1 MAGKNPNDHSSE
13 HEHDHEHGQP
23 DDHDHHE
30 HDGDSHDHSH
40 GIGGHAHG
48 LAPAAIKRAIWVT
61 LAFMVIE
68 AVGGYVANSLAL
80 ISDSAHM
87 LTDVGAML
95 LSLFALWVAR
105 RPSNNKMTFGYHRA
119 EILGALTSGLAIWL
133 IAGLLIYES
142 FVRLKSP
149 PDVQGPIVV
158 VVAAIGL
165 AANLVSMRML
175 THAKHENMN
184 VKAAYLHMLSDA
196 LGSVG
201 AVIAG
206 IVLSLTH
213 WRPIDPIVT
222 LLFSVLMLVSSWSL
236 VKEAVGV
243 LMESA
248 PSNIDSSKVLEDLQ
262 ALPGVTEAH
271 DLHIW
276 TVSSGRLAM
285 SAHLIVDS
293 IKSSKEIQ
301 SKDILTSAI
310 EMLERKYKILHT
322 TIQIEEAQSFRSER
336 CYDCKH

>member
-1 MAGKNPNDHSSE
+1 MAGNHPHDHDS
-13 HEHDHEHGQP
+13 EHDH
-23 DDHDHHE
+23 DHDHG
-30 HDGDSHDHSH
+30 HDHGSAHGHSH
-40 GIGGHAHG
+40 GKMGHTHG
-48 LAPAAIKRAIWVT
+48 LAPGAIKRAMWMT
-61 LAFMVIE
+61 LAFMAIE
-68 AVGGYVANSLAL
+68 AIGGYVANSLAL
-80 ISDSAHM
+80 ISDAAHM

-95 LSLFALWVAR
+95 LSLFAIWVSR
-105 RPSNNKMTFGYHRA
+105 RPSNSKMTFGYHRA
-119 EILGALTSGLAIWL
+119 EILGALTSGLAIWF

-149 PDVQGPIVV
+149 PEVQGPIVV

-165 AANLVSMRML
+165 AANLLSMRML

-184 VKAAYLHMLSDA
+184 AKAAYMHMVSDA
-196 LGSVG
+196 LGSIG

-222 LLFSVLMLVSSWSL
+222 LLFALLMLVSSWSL
-236 VKEAVGV
+236 VKEAVGI

-248 PSNIDSSKVLEDLQ
+248 PSNIDSAKVLADLQ
-262 ALPGVTEAH
+262 ALAGVTEAH

-285 SAHLIVDS
+285 SAHLIVS
-293 IKSSKEIQ
+293 ENEQ
-301 SKDILTSAI
+301 SKGILNAAI
-310 EMLERKYKILHT
+310 EMLEQKYKILHT

-336 CYDCKH
+336 CYDCQH